1 MPQPDKRSVLQ
12 VLTKARLRELVGA
25 FELKLAA
32 AESKDAHIELLA
44 RSKRATFPRLLEL
57 LMRDELKDLEPGQI
71 VHVRSRQYLVNEV
84 VPRRSPATPR
94 SCASPASRTT
104 PRAIPSRSC
113 GSTSSTPACSAAP
126 LGGVTSRGFD
136 RPELFSAYLHTLRWS
151 CVTATNPNLFQAPY
165 RAGIEV
171 KDYQLEPLRK
181 ALAMPRV
188 RLFIADDVGLGKT
201 IEAGLILR
209 EMLLRQRVRRVVV
222 ACPPS
227 VVRQW
232 QEEMEQRF
240 GLTFVVLDR
249 DYVAACRRERGYGV
263 NPWTTHTRFIVSH
276 ALLRDETYAAPLR
289 DWLAHEAARG
299 ATELAAQS
307 LLILDEAHNAAPA
320 SGARYAVDS
329 HFTRAVRELARA
341 SSTACSSRPRRT
353 TATPTASPR
362 CSRSSTRTASAAACP
377 PDEQACSTRSWS
389 AASRA
394 TCARSPPATSPSAA
408 SSRRSSTASPRTPPS
423 WPLRLLQRYRDLRE
437 ARLAQDA
444 PAASAPPVCS

>member
-44 RSKRATFPRLLEL
+44 RSKRATFPRLLVAIASYRQPAAPW
-57 LMRDELKDLEPGQI
+57 RDSAPLEPGQI

-84 VPRRSPATPR
+84 VPPPQPGHATLLR
-94 SCASPASRTT
+94 LSCLEDDAQGDPLEVLWEHELDARVLGRASWDR
-104 PRAIPSRSC
+104 
-113 GSTSSTPACSAAP
+113 
-126 LGGVTSRGFD
+126 VTSRGFD

-240 GLTFVVLDR
+240 GLTFVILDR

-276 ALLRDETYAAPLR
+276 PLLRDEAYAAPLH
-289 DWLAHEAARG
+289 DWLRDEADARG
-299 ATELAAQS
+299 GDDELAPQS
-307 LLILDEAHNAAPA
+307 LLIFDEAHNAAPA

-329 HFTRAVRELARA
+329 HFTRAVRGHRPPLRAPPLPLCHTAQRPLQLLHRPPGDPRPRPLLPRRPARRAPARRGHGPPPQERPARA
-341 SSTACSSRPRRT
+341 LPRRLPG
-353 TATPTASPR
+353 APR
-362 CSRSSTRTASAAACP
+362 
-377 PDEQACSTRSWS
+377 
-389 AASRA
+389 RA
-394 TCARSPPATSPSAA
+394 
-408 SSRRSSTASPRTPPS
+408 
-423 WPLRLLQRYRDLRE
+423 
-437 ARLAQDA
+437 
-444 PAASAPPVCS
+444 